1 MIKYILI
8 KLESSISRTIVIA
21 LADIFFFISWR
32 ALRLLPGGPRCPV
45 CGALLATVYRPVLS
59 RILAAQWNLN
69 NEWANYLN
77 RREGEICISC
87 GGSIRARQMA
97 RTIAFWINKN
107 CQINSI
113 KTHNTGLISLPLKNI
128 KIAEIN
134 SCGAVHKLISK
145 LSNLFYS
152 EYNPSDPGIRHENLL
167 SLSYYSESFD
177 IVLHSDTLEH
187 VFDIDQALAEIWRIL
202 KPGGASIFSIPIVRD
217 GRPSI
222 ARVSLQNGEL
232 LHNKPPSYH
241 GGSYQ
246 TTRQYLVCY
255 EFGEDF
261 IPRLKNHGFHVTLI
275 ECEGN
280 PMAVTF
286 IAEKPGLQSL

>member
-1 MIKYILI
+1 MINFLLE
-8 KLESSISRTIVIA
+8 KLEATTDRSSIVVLTK
-21 LADIFFFISWR
+21 IFFSISWI
-32 ALRLLPGGPRCPV
+32 LLWLIPGKIRCPV

-59 RILAAQWNLN
+59 RLLADQWNLN
-69 NEWANYLN
+69 DEWANYLN

-87 GGSIRARQMA
+87 GSSFRVRQLAKTIALWVNKSSQAGICETSAGIRA
-97 RTIAFWINKN
+97 
-107 CQINSI
+107 
-113 KTHNTGLISLPLKNI
+113 LPLENI
-128 KIAEIN
+128 SIAEIN
-134 SCGAVHKLISK
+134 SCGSMHKWISNFGN
-145 LSNLFYS
+145 LSYS
-152 EYNPSDPGIRHENLL
+152 EYNPIDKNIRHEDIL
-167 SLSYYSESFD
+167 SLTYSSGSFD

-187 VFDIDQALAEIWRIL
+187 VLDIDRALMEIWRIL

-261 IPRLKNHGFHVTLI
+261 IPILKSHGFRVTLI
-275 ECEGN
+275 EGTAN

-286 IAEKPGLQSL
+286 IAEKPSL

>member
-8 KLESSISRTIVIA
+8 KLESSINRTIVIA

-45 CGALLATVYRPVLS
+45 CGALLITVYRPVLS
-59 RILAAQWNLN
+59 RSLADQWNLN
-69 NEWANYLN
+69 ENWANYLN

-87 GGSIRARQMA
+87 GSSVRVRQLAKTLAFWVNKSSQARICETSAGIRA
-97 RTIAFWINKN
+97 
-107 CQINSI
+107 
-113 KTHNTGLISLPLKNI
+113 LPLENI
-128 KIAEIN
+128 SIAEIN
-134 SCGAVHKLISK
+134 SCGSMHKWISNFGNV
-145 LSNLFYS
+145 SYS
-152 EYNPSDPGIRHENLL
+152 EFNPIDKSIRHEDILA
-167 SLSYYSESFD
+167 LSYASESFN

-187 VFDIDQALAEIWRIL
+187 VFDIDRALIEIWRIL
-202 KPGGASIFSIPIVRD
+202 KPGGVSIFSIPIVRD
-217 GRPSI
+217 GRPTI

-232 LHNKPPSYH
+232 LHNKLPSYH

-261 IPRLKNHGFHVTLI
+261 IPRLKNHGFQVTLI
-275 ECEGN
+275 EGAGN

-286 IAEKPGLQSL
+286 IAQKTSL